1 MRTGNDEDPL
11 TATVDHGHAHL
22 IGKAA
27 MDSRRFRWWALGCLV
42 ALLGLT
48 AAFPLVLPAFY
59 LLSACAEV
67 DGACDAVAAVVG
79 IRVKPLLLLPAGVG
93 IAWTVWCRLRALGLG
108 QAWVVAVLIWFLGS
122 VSALN
127 AIGNLS
133 AANFAMGQPPALP
146 LPLVFVV
153 IFVLFLALHVDR
165 PAPTADRTMRL
176 VWLAAALTAAHSTL
190 LVSLYVNIFLAMVV
204 PDLVLSAEPVLP
216 HWLTAIRIA
225 CLGFGADKVLG
236 VDMLVFMTALIWI
249 LLSQR
254 WPGQQVAANAGR
266 PNPV

>member
-1 MRTGNDEDPL
+1 
-11 TATVDHGHAHL
+11 
-22 IGKAA
+22 

-48 AAFPLVLPAFY
+48 AVFPLVLPGFY
-59 LLSACAEV
+59 LLSECAEV
-67 DGACDAVAAVVG
+67 DGACDVVATVAG
-79 IRVKPLLLLPAGVG
+79 IRVKPLLLLPAGIGV
-93 IAWTVWCRLRALGLG
+93 AWIVWRRLRVLGLSQG
-108 QAWVVAVLIWFLGS
+108 WVVAVLVWFLGS

-127 AIGNLS
+127 AIGNFG
-133 AANFAMGQPPALP
+133 AANFAMGLQPALP

-153 IFVLFLALHVDR
+153 MFVLFLALHVDR
-165 PAPTADRTMRL
+165 PAPPTDWTMRL
-176 VWLAAALTAAHSTL
+176 VWLGAGLTAAHSLL
-190 LVSLYVNIFLAMVV
+190 LVSLYVNIFLALVV
-204 PDLVLSAEPVLP
+204 PDLVLAAAPVLP

-254 WPGQQVAANAGR
+254 WPGRSLAANAGR
-266 PNPV
+266 ASAI